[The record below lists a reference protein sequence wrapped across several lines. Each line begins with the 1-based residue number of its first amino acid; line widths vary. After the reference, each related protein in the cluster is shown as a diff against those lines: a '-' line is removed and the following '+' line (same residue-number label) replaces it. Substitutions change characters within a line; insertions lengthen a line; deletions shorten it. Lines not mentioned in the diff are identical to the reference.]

1 MITER
6 QMIIAILV
14 EILADLDVPQ
24 LRMELSRRNIRWLL
38 RNLRVRNSDH
48 PDIDL
53 AIATLKELAKA

>member
-6 QMIIAILV
+6 QLIIAILV
-14 EILADLDVPQ
+14 EILADMDVPQ

>member
-14 EILADLDVPQ
+14 EILADMDVPQ